1 MRSGG
6 YAPRAVV
13 KARALIHVVMH
24 LGGLARTT
32 SPGRGM
38 KVRWMAMIPGTQVPV
53 DTLKTR

>member
-38 KVRWMAMIPGTQVPV
+38 KVRWMAMISGT
-53 DTLKTR
+53 